1 MLSPTSQPWTPCCK
15 VMEQGRAGN
24 LATDVNCSKSPEEI
38 SVGREKGREV
48 PWGGRMRKCGG
59 LDG

>member
-1 MLSPTSQPWTPCCK
+1 MLSPTSQPWTPCRK

-24 LATDVNCSKSPEEI
+24 LAPDVNCSKSPEEI
-38 SVGREKGREV
+38 SVGCEKGRGCPGV
-48 PWGGRMRKCGG
+48 GRVRKCGG